1 MSLRVLYYLMSRQV
15 LHAGCQLI
23 RLPRPRRPGQTGTS
37 RLPPQHAALRAR
49 QAARALRSAVEI
61 RVPGV
66 GRDHPGDVRVL
77 RQAGETDA
85 AALYRA
91 QASTPSARKAA
102 VTDSKSRHDRV
113 TQDEHERI
121 EASWRERALNA
132 EEQLTIS
139 HKKILA
145 QRLRIGELMG
155 QLRDFEQMVPGE
167 SVQRITT
174 ENATLK
180 RRVQQLSQEHRALQ
194 ERLEGA
200 RSNLRFADKRI
211 ADLEAQLLEQG

>member
-1 MSLRVLYYLMSRQV
+1 MTSAPDQTAAATAARRRQAQDKLVRVEKAISQLRRE
-15 LHAGCQLI
+15 
-23 RLPRPRRPGQTGTS
+23 RS
-37 RLPPQHAALRAR
+37 RLAVRAIAQR
-49 QAARALRSAVEI
+49 AGVSATFLYENADARGLV
-61 RVPGV
+61 
-66 GRDHPGDVRVL
+66 
-77 RQAGETDA
+77 Q
-85 AALYRA
+85 
-91 QASTPSARKAA
+91 AA
-102 VTDSKSRHDRV
+102 VTDSKSRHDRI

-139 HKKILA
+139 HNEILA
-145 QRLRIGELMG
+145 QRQRIGELMG

-174 ENATLK
+174 ENTTLK

-200 RSNLRFADKRI
+200 RSNLRFSDKRI
-211 ADLEAQLLEQG
+211 AALEAELLEARQR